1 VKGYLGK
8 FHPSVLAGALWA
20 TFAAFVVH
28 RRLEKAGLKASV
40 PRPPRLS
47 GRAGRGVAGA
57 LRRLEPT
64 CLEKALVQQAWLA
77 SHGVMK
83 EVVIG
88 VPPDGMHKDPAHA
101 WVDGIDAVS
110 PTRYIELHRLPPPP
124 LGPGPGPSGDQPL
137 VLGNMGTRGKA
148 TEEPAGL
155 SPAVPPAASNPDR

>member
-1 VKGYLGK
+1 VKDYLGK
-8 FHPSVLAGALWA
+8 FHPSVLAGAFWA
-20 TFAAFVVH
+20 TFAALVVH
-28 RRLEKAGLKASV
+28 WRLEKVGLKASV

-101 WVDGIDAVS
+101 WVDGLDPLS
-110 PTRYIELHRLPPPP
+110 PNRYLELHRLPPPSFSHDLTPSKGRP
-124 LGPGPGPSGDQPL
+124 LALDNLGAKDQ
-137 VLGNMGTRGKA
+137 TRGD
-148 TEEPAGL
+148 TTGL